1 MPAFRRFYA
10 AASAWTGRVAVATV
24 AVILA
29 LVTPGTVRPAVA
41 ELRIGAV
48 VSATG
53 PAEYLGD
60 PEKRTLEIYVEA
72 LNAAGGV
79 GGEPIRLMLHDDGGD
94 PETARRLVSRLI
106 ADDKVSV
113 VIGGTT
119 TATSLAMVPVI
130 EAAQVPFVSL
140 AGAAQIVEPV
150 RRWVFKTPHT
160 DRMACEKIFA
170 DLVRRRLTTIAIVS
184 GTDAFGRAM
193 RDQCVKLAP
202 AMGITIA
209 HEETYGPADTDVTA
223 QLAAVKRKSGLKAVV
238 VAGHGQGPAI
248 VTRAYRQVGVGLP
261 LYQSHGVASK
271 QFIALAG
278 PAAEGVRL
286 PAAALLVADKLPD
299 GDPQK
304 SVLRAYADTFRQK
317 TGQPVSAFGGHA
329 YDGLM
334 LVVEAAKRAGS
345 VEPARLRDEIERTRG
360 HIGTGGVVT
369 MSPTDH
375 TGLDLSALRLLEIRK
390 GDWVLISEQGS

>member
-1 MPAFRRFYA
+1 MSATRRFVFALA
-10 AASAWTGRVAVATV
+10 AAV
-24 AVILA
+24 LA
-29 LVTPGTVRPAVA
+29 LLALAGARPALA
-41 ELRIGAV
+41 EVRIGAV

-53 PAEYLGD
+53 LAEYLGA
-60 PEKRTLEIYVEA
+60 PEKRTLELYVA
-72 LNAAGGV
+72 AINAAGGV
-79 GGEPIRLMLHDDGGD
+79 NGETLTLILHDDGGD
-94 PETARRLVSRLI
+94 PETARTLATRLVEQ
-106 ADDKVSV
+106 DKVV
-113 VIGGTT
+113 AVIGGTT
-119 TATSLAMVPVI
+119 TATTLAMMPVL
-130 EAAQVPFVSL
+130 EAAQIPFVSL
-140 AGAAQIVEPV
+140 GGAVQIVEPV
-150 RRWVFKTPHT
+150 HKWVFKTPHT

-170 DLVRRRLTTIAIVS
+170 DLKRRKLTTIAMMS
-184 GTDAFGRAM
+184 GTDAFGRSM
-193 RDQCVKLAP
+193 RDQCVKAAP
-202 AMGITIA
+202 SAGITIA

-223 QLAAVKRKSGLKAVV
+223 QLSAIKRKAGLQAVV

-248 VTRAYRQVGVGLP
+248 VTRSYRQLAIPLP

-286 PAAALLVADKLPD
+286 PAAPLLVADKLPD

-304 SVLRAYADTFRQK
+304 AVLQAYASTWQK
-317 TGQPVSAFGGHA
+317 ATGQAVSAFGGHA

-345 VEPARLRDEIERTRG
+345 FEPAKLRDAIEQTRG
-360 HIGTGGVVT
+360 YIGTSGVFT

-390 GDWVLISEQGS
+390 GDWVLVSEQGS

>member
-1 MPAFRRFYA
+1 MSATRRFVSAGLFTLTFALSTIA
-10 AASAWTGRVAVATV
+10 A
-24 AVILA
+24 
-29 LVTPGTVRPAVA
+29 PARADVK
-41 ELRIGAV
+41 IGAV

-53 PAEYLGD
+53 LAEYLGA
-60 PEKRTLEIYVEA
+60 PEKRTLELWVEA
-72 LNAAGGV
+72 INAAGGLN
-79 GGEPIRLMLHDDGGD
+79 GEKIDLILHDDGGE
-94 PETARRLVSRLI
+94 PETARSLAQRLV
-106 ADDKVSV
+106 DQDKVAA

-119 TATSLAMVPVI
+119 TATTLAMIPVF

-140 AGAAQIVEPV
+140 AGAVQIVEPV
-150 RRWVFKTPHT
+150 RKWVFKTPHT

-170 DLVRRRLTTIAIVS
+170 DLKRRKLTTIAIVS
-184 GTDAFGRAM
+184 GTDAFGRSM
-193 RDQCVKLAP
+193 REQCVKAAP
-202 AMGITIA
+202 AAGITVA
-209 HEETYGPADTDVTA
+209 LEETYGPADTDVTA
-223 QLAAVKRKSGLKAVV
+223 QLTAVKRKSGLQAVV

-248 VTRAYRQVGVGLP
+248 VTRSYRQLGITLP

-286 PAAALLVADKLPD
+286 PAAALLVADKLGD

-304 SVLRAYADTFRQK
+304 AVVQDYARTWQQK

-329 YDGLM
+329 FDGLM

-345 VEPARLRDEIERTRG
+345 TEPAKLRDELERTRG
-360 HIGTGGVVT
+360 HVGTGGVVT
-369 MSPTDH
+369 MSPSDH

-390 GDWVLISEQGS
+390 GDWVLVSEQGS